1 MPQHHTTRVWA
12 IPKLRGK
19 YFSILI
25 LSSFFEI
32 EVLNCDKIYNLLS
45 SITVN
50 EPDNKKRCIIQSSRR
65 VHQLSTVVRI
75 DGPRGGVNWAF
86 FLFSKPLMRNLNN
99 LTYTI
104 LGIQIH
110 QTLVEEKTSYSR
122 QVTQACKRY

>member
-1 MPQHHTTRVWA
+1 MPQHHTTGVWA

-86 FLFSKPLMRNLNN
+86 FLFSKL
-99 LTYTI
+99 
-104 LGIQIH
+104 
-110 QTLVEEKTSYSR
+110 
-122 QVTQACKRY
+122 